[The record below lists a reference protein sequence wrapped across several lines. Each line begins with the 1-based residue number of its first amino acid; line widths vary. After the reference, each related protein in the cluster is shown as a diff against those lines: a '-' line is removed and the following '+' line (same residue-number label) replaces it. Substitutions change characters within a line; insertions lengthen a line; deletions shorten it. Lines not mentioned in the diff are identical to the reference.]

1 MRRRRLP
8 LAELGQVSV
17 LLPSTSGE
25 GGGDV
30 NSLAVGPFGRRFR
43 HSLDGKAPEYMRECA
58 HNIFD

>member
-43 HSLDGKAPEYMRECA
+43 HSLDGKAPE
-58 HNIFD
+58 